1 MENQQQPQTTLC
13 KSGCGFF
20 GAAATEGMCSKCYK
34 DHIQVQ
40 QDARISPSITV
51 PAPVTMAAS
60 PSSSSSLAAS
70 STSSSNSASETSTAA
85 PALSSTSTTT
95 TISAEKPMTCSQAA
109 LSAEDQVAKLESAA
123 ATAQVTL
130 SSSRKRKRADDDDD
144 ETVVNNQQEQN
155 NESSATCLEE
165 ASPVPSPDAGPPAK
179 KVNRCGQCKKR
190 VGLTGFSCRC
200 GGLFCGDHRY
210 DTAHSCNFDYKT
222 MEREQIAK
230 NNQVCVAEK
239 IQRI

>member
-1 MENQQQPQTTLC
+1 
-13 KSGCGFF
+13 
-20 GAAATEGMCSKCYK
+20 A
-34 DHIQVQ
+34 
-40 QDARISPSITV
+40 V
-51 PAPVTMAAS
+51 PAPVVMAAS
-60 PSSSSSLAAS
+60 PSSSSHTPSSGSESSVSTAVPVL
-70 STSSSNSASETSTAA
+70 STS
-85 PALSSTSTTT
+85 
-95 TISAEKPMTCSQAA
+95 ISAEKPMTCSQAA

-130 SSSRKRKRADDDDD
+130 SSS
-144 ETVVNNQQEQN
+144 
-155 NESSATCLEE
+155 SSAVCLEE
-165 ASPVPSPDAGPPAK
+165 ASPSPTPEVGPPAK